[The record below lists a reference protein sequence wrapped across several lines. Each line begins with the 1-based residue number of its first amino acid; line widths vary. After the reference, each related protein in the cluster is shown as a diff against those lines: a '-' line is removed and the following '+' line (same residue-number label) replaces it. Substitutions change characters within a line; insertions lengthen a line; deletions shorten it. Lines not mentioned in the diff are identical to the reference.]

1 MGSEMCIRDRA
12 FMYAADTGS
21 FTKAAERLN
30 YTPSGVSQLVGALE
44 NETGLT
50 LLRRTRKGVTLTS
63 DGEILLPAVR
73 EFLEKENRIYELA
86 AEVKGLLVGSVTI
99 AAYSSISTHW
109 LPEVIRDFEQD
120 YPQIEIRLMEGIRQE
135 VTRWLDEKKADIGF
149 LSYQEP
155 MPYEWTPL
163 DYDEML
169 AVLPKDHLYASKE
182 SYPLINCETDS
193 FIMPALGRD
202 DDVVSL
208 FERNGIKLNIH
219 FTTLE
224 NFATMAMIEKGL
236 GMSVMNNL
244 ITEKWNC
251 DIVKIPVDPPSR
263 ITLGLAVP
271 SYKQASPAVKRFIKY
286 AVERLK
292 KIE

>member
-1 MGSEMCIRDRA
+1 MESARCKA

-50 LLRRTRKGVTLTS
+50 LLRRTRKGVTLTP

-86 AEVKGLLVGSVTI
+86 AEVKGFLVGSVTI

-251 DIVKIPVDPPSR
+251 DVVKIPVDPPSR

>member
-1 MGSEMCIRDRA
+1 MESARCKA

-50 LLRRTRKGVTLTS
+50 LLRRTRKGVTLTP

-244 ITEKWNC
+244 ITEKRNC

>member
-1 MGSEMCIRDRA
+1 MESARCKA

-50 LLRRTRKGVTLTS
+50 LLKRTRKGVTLTS

>member
-1 MGSEMCIRDRA
+1 MESARCKA

-44 NETGLT
+44 NETDLT
-50 LLRRTRKGVTLTS
+50 LLRRTRKGVTLTP

>member
-1 MGSEMCIRDRA
+1 MESARCKA

-50 LLRRTRKGVTLTS
+50 LLRRTRKGVTLTP

-224 NFATMAMIEKGL
+224 NFATMAMIKKGL

>member
-1 MGSEMCIRDRA
+1 MESARCKA

-50 LLRRTRKGVTLTS
+50 LLRRTRKGVTLTP

-193 FIMPALGRD
+193 FIMPELGRD

>member
-1 MGSEMCIRDRA
+1 MESARCKA

-50 LLRRTRKGVTLTS
+50 LLRRTRKGVTLTP

-169 AVLPKDHLYASKE
+169 AVLPKDPPYASKE

-251 DIVKIPVDPPSR
+251 DVVKIPVDPPSR

>member
-1 MGSEMCIRDRA
+1 MESARCKA

-50 LLRRTRKGVTLTS
+50 LLRRTRKGVTLTP

-169 AVLPKDHLYASKE
+169 AVLPKDHPYASKE

-219 FTTLE
+219 LTTLK

-251 DIVKIPVDPPSR
+251 EDSGR
-263 ITLGLAVP
+263 ST
-271 SYKQASPAVKRFIKY
+271 IKDHTWTCSS
-286 AVERLK
+286 VV
-292 KIE
+292 

>member
-1 MGSEMCIRDRA
+1 MESARCKA
-12 FMYAADTGS
+12 FMYAAETGS
-21 FTKAAERLN
+21 FTKAAELLN

-44 NETGLT
+44 NETGLI
-50 LLRRTRKGVTLTS
+50 LLRRTRKGVALTS

-73 EFLEKENRIYELA
+73 EFIEKENRIYELA
-86 AEVKGLLVGSVTI
+86 AEAKGLLLGSVTV

-109 LPEVIRDFEQD
+109 LPEVIRDFEKD

-163 DYDEML
+163 NYDEML
-169 AVLPKDHLYASKE
+169 AILPKDHPYALKE

-208 FERNGIKLNIH
+208 FEKNGIKPNIH

-251 DIVKIPVDPPSR
+251 DVVKIPVEPPSR
-263 ITLGLAVP
+263 IILGMAVP
-271 SYKQASPAVKRFIKY
+271 SYKQTSPAVKRFMQY
-286 AVERLK
+286 AVSRLK
-292 KIE
+292 KID

>member
-1 MGSEMCIRDRA
+1 MESARCKA

-50 LLRRTRKGVTLTS
+50 LLRRTRKGVTLTP

-219 FTTLE
+219 FATLE

-244 ITEKWNC
+244 IPEKWNC

>member
-1 MGSEMCIRDRA
+1 MESARCKA

-50 LLRRTRKGVTLTS
+50 LLRRTRKGVTLTP

-109 LPEVIRDFEQD
+109 LPEVIRDFEQN

>member
-1 MGSEMCIRDRA
+1 MESARCKA

-50 LLRRTRKGVTLTS
+50 LLRRTRKGVTLTP

-169 AVLPKDHLYASKE
+169 AVLPKDHPYASKDI
-182 SYPLINCETDS
+182 YQLINCETDS

-251 DIVKIPVDPPSR
+251 DVVKIPVDPPSR

>member
-1 MGSEMCIRDRA
+1 MESARCKA
-12 FMYAADTGS
+12 FMYAADTES

-50 LLRRTRKGVTLTS
+50 LLRRTRKGVTLTP

-271 SYKQASPAVKRFIKY
+271 SYKPASPAVKRFIKY

>member
-1 MGSEMCIRDRA
+1 MESARCKA

-50 LLRRTRKGVTLTS
+50 LLRRTRKGVTLTP

-219 FTTLE
+219 FATLE

>member
-1 MGSEMCIRDRA
+1 MESARCKA

-50 LLRRTRKGVTLTS
+50 LLRRTRKGVTLTP
-63 DGEILLPAVR
+63 DGEILLSAVR

>member
-1 MGSEMCIRDRA
+1 MESARCKA

-50 LLRRTRKGVTLTS
+50 LLRRTRKGVTLTP

-224 NFATMAMIEKGL
+224 NFATMAMI
-236 GMSVMNNL
+236 VMNNL

>member
-1 MGSEMCIRDRA
+1 MESARCKA

-50 LLRRTRKGVTLTS
+50 LLRRTRKGVTLTP

-155 MPYEWTPL
+155 MPYEWTLL

-169 AVLPKDHLYASKE
+169 AVLPKDHPYASKE

-251 DIVKIPVDPPSR
+251 DVVKIPVDPPSR

>member
-1 MGSEMCIRDRA
+1 MESARCKA
-12 FMYAADTGS
+12 FLHAADTGS
-21 FTKAAERLN
+21 FTKAAEILN

-44 NETGLT
+44 NETGLI
-50 LLRRTRKGVTLTS
+50 LLRRTRKGVTLTP

-73 EFLEKENRIYELA
+73 EFIEKENRIYELA
-86 AEVKGLLVGSVTI
+86 AEAKGLLVGSVTI

-163 DYDEML
+163 NYDEML
-169 AVLPKDHLYASKE
+169 AVLPKDHPYASKE
-182 SYPLINCETDS
+182 RYPLINCETDS

-251 DIVKIPVDPPSR
+251 DVVKIPVDPPSR
-263 ITLGLAVP
+263 ITLGLAGP

-292 KIE
+292 KIG

>member
-1 MGSEMCIRDRA
+1 MESARCKA

-50 LLRRTRKGVTLTS
+50 LLRRTRKGVTLTP

-169 AVLPKDHLYASKE
+169 AVLPKIIRMH
-182 SYPLINCETDS
+182 
-193 FIMPALGRD
+193 
-202 DDVVSL
+202 
-208 FERNGIKLNIH
+208 
-219 FTTLE
+219 
-224 NFATMAMIEKGL
+224 
-236 GMSVMNNL
+236 
-244 ITEKWNC
+244 
-251 DIVKIPVDPPSR
+251 
-263 ITLGLAVP
+263 
-271 SYKQASPAVKRFIKY
+271 Q
-286 AVERLK
+286 K
-292 KIE
+292 KVIR

>member
-1 MGSEMCIRDRA
+1 MESARCKA

-50 LLRRTRKGVTLTS
+50 LLRRTRKGVTLTP

-286 AVERLK
+286 AVERLF

>member
-1 MGSEMCIRDRA
+1 MESARCKA

-50 LLRRTRKGVTLTS
+50 LLRRTRKGVTLTP

-236 GMSVMNNL
+236 GMSLMNNL

-286 AVERLK
+286 AVDRLK

>member
-1 MGSEMCIRDRA
+1 MESARCKA

-50 LLRRTRKGVTLTS
+50 LLRRTRKGVTLTP

-109 LPEVIRDFEQD
+109 LPEVLRDFEQD

-169 AVLPKDHLYASKE
+169 AVLPKDHPYAAKE

-219 FTTLE
+219 LTTLE

-251 DIVKIPVDPPSR
+251 DVVKIPVDPPSR
-263 ITLGLAVP
+263 IILGLAVP

>member
-1 MGSEMCIRDRA
+1 
-12 FMYAADTGS
+12 MYAADTGS

-50 LLRRTRKGVTLTS
+50 LLSRTRKGVTLTS

-86 AEVKGLLVGSVTI
+86 AEAKGLLVGSVTV

-109 LPEVIRDFEQD
+109 LPAVIRDFERD

-135 VTRWLDEKKADIGF
+135 VTRWLDEKRADIGF

-163 DYDEML
+163 NYDEML
-169 AVLPKDHLYASKE
+169 AILPKDHPYAKKE

-208 FERNGIKLNIH
+208 FDRNGIVPNIH

-251 DIVKIPVDPPSR
+251 DVVKIPVDPPSK

>member
-1 MGSEMCIRDRA
+1 MESARCKA

-30 YTPSGVSQLVGALE
+30 YTPSGGSQLVGALE

-50 LLRRTRKGVTLTS
+50 LLRRTRKGVTLTP

>member
-1 MGSEMCIRDRA
+1 MESARCKA

-50 LLRRTRKGVTLTS
+50 LLRRTRKGVTLTP

-271 SYKQASPAVKRFIKY
+271 SYKQASPTVKRFIKY

>member
-1 MGSEMCIRDRA
+1 MESARCKA

-50 LLRRTRKGVTLTS
+50 LLRRTRKGVTLTP

-155 MPYEWTPL
+155 MLYEWTPL

-251 DIVKIPVDPPSR
+251 DVVKIPVDPPSR

>member
-1 MGSEMCIRDRA
+1 MESARCKA

-50 LLRRTRKGVTLTS
+50 LLRRTRKGVTLTP

-169 AVLPKDHLYASKE
+169 AILPKDHLYASKE

>member
-1 MGSEMCIRDRA
+1 MESARCKA

-30 YTPSGVSQLVGALE
+30 YAPSGVSQLVGALE

-50 LLRRTRKGVTLTS
+50 LLRRTRKGVTLTP

>member
-1 MGSEMCIRDRA
+1 MESARCKA

-50 LLRRTRKGVTLTS
+50 LLRRTRKGVTLTP

-219 FTTLE
+219 FATLE

-244 ITEKWNC
+244 ITEKRNC

>member
-1 MGSEMCIRDRA
+1 MESARCKA

-50 LLRRTRKGVTLTS
+50 LLRRTRKGVTLTP

-224 NFATMAMIEKGL
+224 NFATMVMIEKGL

-251 DIVKIPVDPPSR
+251 DVVKIPVDPPSR

>member
-1 MGSEMCIRDRA
+1 MESARCKA

-50 LLRRTRKGVTLTS
+50 LLRRTRKGGTLTP

-169 AVLPKDHLYASKE
+169 AVLPKDHPYASKE

-219 FTTLE
+219 FTTL
-224 NFATMAMIEKGL
+224 
-236 GMSVMNNL
+236 
-244 ITEKWNC
+244 
-251 DIVKIPVDPPSR
+251 
-263 ITLGLAVP
+263 
-271 SYKQASPAVKRFIKY
+271 
-286 AVERLK
+286 
-292 KIE
+292 

>member
-1 MGSEMCIRDRA
+1 MESARCKA

-50 LLRRTRKGVTLTS
+50 LLRRTRKGVTLTP

-109 LPEVIRDFEQD
+109 LPEVIRDIEQD

-169 AVLPKDHLYASKE
+169 AVLPKDHSYASKE

-251 DIVKIPVDPPSR
+251 DVVKIPVDPPSR

>member
-1 MGSEMCIRDRA
+1 MESARCKA

-50 LLRRTRKGVTLTS
+50 LLRRTRKGVTLTP

-169 AVLPKDHLYASKE
+169 AVLPKDHPYASKE
-182 SYPLINCETDS
+182 SYTLINCETDS

-251 DIVKIPVDPPSR
+251 DVVKIPVDPPSR

>member
-1 MGSEMCIRDRA
+1 MESARCKA

-50 LLRRTRKGVTLTS
+50 LLRRTRKGVTLTP

-263 ITLGLAVP
+263 IILGLAVP

>member
-1 MGSEMCIRDRA
+1 MESARCKA

-50 LLRRTRKGVTLTS
+50 LLRRTRKGVTLTP

-169 AVLPKDHLYASKE
+169 AVLPKDHPYASKE
-182 SYPLINCETDS
+182 SYLLINCETDS

-251 DIVKIPVDPPSR
+251 DVVKIPVDPPSR
-263 ITLGLAVP
+263 ITLGLAVQ

>member
-1 MGSEMCIRDRA
+1 MESARCKA

-50 LLRRTRKGVTLTS
+50 LLRRTRKGVTLTP

-169 AVLPKDHLYASKE
+169 AVLPKDHPYASKE
-182 SYPLINCETDS
+182 IYPLITCETDS

-251 DIVKIPVDPPSR
+251 DVVKIPVDPPSR